1 MDYLGFLNWLQTI
14 YIFQILTVDNV
25 TDYKGI
31 FLRNED
37 VKVVPRETLAER
49 LGFCGKFMKKQ
60 INLQTHKIFIIAK
73 QWRK

>member
-1 MDYLGFLNWLQTI
+1 MGYLGSLNCLQTI

-37 VKVVPRETLAER
+37 GKVVPRETLAE
-49 LGFCGKFMKKQ
+49 
-60 INLQTHKIFIIAK
+60 
-73 QWRK
+73 

>member
-1 MDYLGFLNWLQTI
+1 MDYLGSLNWLQTI

-37 VKVVPRETLAER
+37 VKVVPRETLAE
-49 LGFCGKFMKKQ
+49 
-60 INLQTHKIFIIAK
+60 
-73 QWRK
+73 

>member
-1 MDYLGFLNWLQTI
+1 MGYLGSLNCLQTI

-49 LGFCGKFMKKQ
+49 CRFDDLYKLSSVSLG
-60 INLQTHKIFIIAK
+60 
-73 QWRK
+73 